1 MWVFPKLISSLPAN
15 TTIQYPQAGAT
26 EGAALDSHFEMHANS
41 SHIHSSTTW
50 TGSKV
55 QQVQA
60 GRQIFG
66 KCQRTLWTEWL
77 SGSVARWFGGQV
89 ACWPSNLLLALLL
102 LQLQSKVRLSDWNW
116 DWDWDRAWIYRCKT
130 WNRVGYR
137 RRQLLESFA
146 GRAGHGARVAAR
158 GMWQLQHIQ
167 PVAIYTSG
175 LAGDIWLL

>member
-1 MWVFPKLISSLPAN
+1 MTHTSKCTRTAATSTAAQHERAAKCSRCKREGRFSAN
-15 TTIQYPQAGAT
+15 
-26 EGAALDSHFEMHANS
+26 ANERF
-41 SHIHSSTTW
+41 
-50 TGSKV
+50 
-55 QQVQA
+55 
-60 GRQIFG
+60 GR
-66 KCQRTLWTEWL
+66 
-77 SGSVARWFGGQV
+77 SGSVARWLGGQV

-116 DWDWDRAWIYRCKT
+116 DCDWDWDRAWIYRCKT